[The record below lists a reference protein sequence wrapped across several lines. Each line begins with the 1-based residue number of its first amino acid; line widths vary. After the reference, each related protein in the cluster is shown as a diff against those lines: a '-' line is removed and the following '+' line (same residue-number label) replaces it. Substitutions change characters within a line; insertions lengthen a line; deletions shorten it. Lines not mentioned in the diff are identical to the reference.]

1 MNCSELNVQPGK
13 TGRVAQPSTLP
24 PPTVW
29 WRWWR
34 ACWGPEQVSPLLT
47 TVEILL
53 PLLVPSKF
61 LKKLCCQS
69 MKHFQRD
76 EDTATCLAMIL
87 ALYLSTPTSET
98 RKSLRSMSS
107 LGSLRKSEGGLGRL
121 SLCLAELDMDDREME
136 NSR

>member
-1 MNCSELNVQPGK
+1 M
-13 TGRVAQPSTLP
+13 
-24 PPTVW
+24 
-29 WRWWR
+29 
-34 ACWGPEQVSPLLT
+34 SPLLT
-47 TVEILL
+47 TVETLL
-53 PLLVPSKF
+53 PLLVPSKSRNVPF
-61 LKKLCCQS
+61 CRI